1 MAREMVEQAD
11 SDGNEV
17 LDYSEF
23 EKLWSQIRS
32 DTEVRGGRGLGLC
45 SGSGSF
51 QDEKKIRE
59 EFLRLDKDQSGFIT
73 KEEMM
78 NVVADPFYFSG
89 DFSQVNAAKS
99 ALDAMDVDQDGKLSY
114 PEYLLALKFKVNK

>member
-32 DTEVRGGRGLGLC
+32 DTEVRGGVDWDCVQVQDRFRTRRRSERSS
-45 SGSGSF
+45 SGWTR
-51 QDEKKIRE
+51 IRAVS
-59 EFLRLDKDQSGFIT
+59 LPRRR
-73 KEEMM
+73 
-78 NVVADPFYFSG
+78 
-89 DFSQVNAAKS
+89 
-99 ALDAMDVDQDGKLSY
+99 
-114 PEYLLALKFKVNK
+114 